1 MWINSTYFWNYECD
15 ALSAYVALCNKH
27 NICIK
32 WRTPDYC
39 CKQTAMFYNPV
50 WLYTAA
56 VFSEELKIYFF
67 LLLLELQSHS
77 ITALVNQ
84 GTSSQDVLF

>member
-39 CKQTAMFYNPV
+39 CKQIAIFYTPTQ
-50 WLYTAA
+50 LYTTA
-56 VFSEELKIYFF
+56 VFSDELKIYLF
-67 LLLLELQSHS
+67 LLLLEVLFHFV
-77 ITALVNQ
+77 TALVKR
-84 GTSSQDVLF
+84 GTSSSDVLF

>member
-39 CKQTAMFYNPV
+39 CKQIAIFY
-50 WLYTAA
+50 T
-56 VFSEELKIYFF
+56 
-67 LLLLELQSHS
+67 
-77 ITALVNQ
+77 TM
-84 GTSSQDVLF
+84 